1 MTDIKLNDEWQLTPA
16 ASGDAPLTDD
26 VEGLLQTIK
35 TESITQEGELFYDT
49 DFGWSLLDF
58 VHTQETDLAKIEIE
72 SRIKKKLAKYDEIM
86 PDTVEIQ
93 QAWESGVLYIAV
105 SFKLNDGTGHKIET
119 SLNRIGVEIIDKQ

>member
-16 ASGDAPLTDD
+16 ASGDAPVTDN
-26 VEGLLQTIK
+26 VEGLLQTIR

-58 VHTQETDLAKIEIE
+58 VHAQETDLAKIEIE
-72 SRIKKKLAKYDEIM
+72 SRIKKKLAKYDEIV
-86 PDTVEIQ
+86 PDTVEVQ
-93 QAWESGVLYIAV
+93 QAWENSVLYIAV
-105 SFKLNDGTGHKIET
+105 SFKLNDGTGHEIKT